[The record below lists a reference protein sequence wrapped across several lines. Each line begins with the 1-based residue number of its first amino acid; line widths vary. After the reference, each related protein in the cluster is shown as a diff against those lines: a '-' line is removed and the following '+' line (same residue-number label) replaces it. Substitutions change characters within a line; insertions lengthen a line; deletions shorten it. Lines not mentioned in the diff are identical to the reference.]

1 MTVGVIIA
9 LIGLGLTVIGTFT
22 GFAVVWGRFTEKLS
36 ILEKRM
42 EEDRGKN
49 QDQHETF
56 FVVQREQAV
65 LASEMRGIGTQLTEV
80 KADIKEILS
89 RLPLHRREGD

>member
-1 MTVGVIIA
+1 MSVGTIVSIVGIS
-9 LIGLGLTVIGTFT
+9 LTAITMGI
-22 GFAVVWGRFTEKLS
+22 GFATVWGRFTEKLS
-36 ILEKRM
+36 VLEKRM

-65 LASEMRGIGTQLTEV
+65 LAAEMRGIGTQLTEV

-89 RLPLHRREGD
+89 RLTPHRREGE